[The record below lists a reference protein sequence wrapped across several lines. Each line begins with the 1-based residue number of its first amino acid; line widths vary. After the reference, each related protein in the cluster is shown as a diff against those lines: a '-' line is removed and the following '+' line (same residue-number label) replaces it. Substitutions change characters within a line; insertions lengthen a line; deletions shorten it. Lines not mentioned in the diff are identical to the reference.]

1 MARKRKK
8 SSQASLKLRGLKVF
22 GALLVGIALA
32 VLITQY
38 NAVQE
43 RTKRFADRVKPGGA
57 PEEPLRPADEPI
69 STEPEAKSADVAD
82 VQSDAGEGQW
92 LPSDGDHDCPE
103 EFPIK
108 GNANSRIYHLPSGA
122 SYNATIPNIC
132 FATEEAADAAGFHAA
147 KR

>member
-1 MARKRKK
+1 MARKRSKQ
-8 SSQASLKLRGLKVF
+8 SQASMKIRGLKVF

-43 RTKRFADRVKPGGA
+43 RTKRFARRAKPNRVPEPPA
-57 PEEPLRPADEPI
+57 PPETKSV
-69 STEPEAKSADVAD
+69 STEPAAESAKPDEM
-82 VQSDAGEGQW
+82 QTDAQEGQW
-92 LPSDGDHDCPE
+92 LPPEGDHECPE

-108 GNANSRIYHLPSGA
+108 GNANSKIYHLPSGA

-132 FATEEAADAAGFHAA
+132 FATEEAAEAAGFHAA